1 MIILSAKSEVKD
13 QMEGLQMGADDYI
26 PKPFSLAIL
35 TTKIQ
40 NMMRTRRRML
50 ERYSKSLE
58 VEPEK
63 ITFNAM
69 DEALLK
75 RAVAIV
81 EKNMDNIEFSTD
93 EFAREMNMS
102 RSNFYRKIKALSGM
116 SPNDYL
122 KTLRMNRAAEL
133 IMSGTRISEVAAQVG
148 FTSSSYFAKCFK
160 AQYGVLPKE
169 YNGQPP
175 VSGEV

>member
-1 MIILSAKSEVKD
+1 
-13 QMEGLQMGADDYI
+13 MGADDYI

-93 EFAREMNMS
+93 EFAKEMNMS
-102 RSNFYRKIKALSGM
+102 RSNLHLKLKAITGESTIDFIRKIRFNEAAKL
-116 SPNDYL
+116 L
-122 KTLRMNRAAEL
+122 KDGRYTVAEVST
-133 IMSGTRISEVAAQVG
+133 MVG
-148 FTSSSYFAKCFK
+148 FNTPSYFATSFK
-160 AQYGVLPKE
+160 KYFGCLPTE
-169 YNGQPP
+169 YIKKAKG
-175 VSGEV
+175 